1 MNDKV
6 LGKCQK
12 VEQTMKDRKQE
23 RKDNEI
29 QDRRSGESAP
39 AIQYCSRHPERKNR
53 SKRRNHQ
60 RTNIRSFSMIKGPTE
75 WVLST
80 MEEKGFTLV
89 PNIMKFLQTVN
100 SKNFHKNLK
109 MLY

>member
-1 MNDKV
+1 
-6 LGKCQK
+6 
-12 VEQTMKDRKQE
+12 
-23 RKDNEI
+23 
-29 QDRRSGESAP
+29 
-39 AIQYCSRHPERKNR
+39 
-53 SKRRNHQ
+53 
-60 RTNIRSFSMIKGPTE
+60 MIKGPTE